1 MTAGLEI
8 DAGLTIGG
16 QFAATCAAMGQR
28 HRKQLKAFQAQ
39 PSYITLSQAG
49 IIPASGALIID
60 VSLGNGPNLGYQWM
74 VRRAAISD
82 ANIFTAT
89 MGAAVGQFYVG
100 LQTELATF
108 RPNHVAWPFAT
119 LPNVATFGNDEV
131 PVLYGE
137 HLLFLITGGTVG
149 QTVMASATVQL
160 FQPQSVHSTSEV

>member
-1 MTAGLEI
+1 MTAGLEV
-8 DAGLTIGG
+8 DVSLGAMIGRNCEIMHARHQTRLR
-16 QFAATCAAMGQR
+16 QFQN
-28 HRKQLKAFQAQ
+28 Q
-39 PSYITLSQAG
+39 PSFLTFTQAG
-49 IIPASGALIID
+49 IIPASGALIVD
-60 VSLGNGPNLGYQWM
+60 VSLGNGPNLGFQWM

-82 ANIFTAT
+82 AGSFTAT

-160 FQPQSVHSTSEV
+160 YKPQSVHATSEV